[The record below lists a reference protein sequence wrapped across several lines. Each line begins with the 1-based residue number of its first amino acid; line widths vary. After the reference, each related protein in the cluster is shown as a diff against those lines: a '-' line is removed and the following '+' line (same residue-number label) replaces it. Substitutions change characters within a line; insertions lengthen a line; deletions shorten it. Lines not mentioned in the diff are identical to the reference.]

1 MSAESLQ
8 TEQATTRSSIAV
20 VLTTLAGAIAVLMRV
35 YPHPA
40 NLLPIGAMGIFGGAK
55 LRGVKAYLFP
65 LGIMV
70 VSDVALWA
78 RAGFDPKYLFHASRI
93 YVYGSFLIYVA
104 IGRLLKGRESPA
116 KLCAASLLGSLQFFL
131 ITNFCVWLLQPLESM
146 EGVPAAYIYSRDLA
160 GVLQCFLVAVPFFQ
174 GDSPLSLHAIMVGD
188 PKFGAIYLVVGDL
201 LFTFG
206 LFVLNA
212 ALVRKILPAE
222 TRALE
227 LAVQTASK

>member
-1 MSAESLQ
+1 MSAEPLQ
-8 TEQATTRSSIAV
+8 SEQKTTRSSIAT
-20 VLTTLAGAIAVLMRV
+20 VLTMLAGAIAVLMRI

-55 LRGVKAYLFP
+55 LPGLKAYFFP
-65 LGIMV
+65 LGVMV

-78 RAGFDPKYLFHASRI
+78 RAGFDPLYLFHTSRI
-93 YVYGSFLIYVA
+93 YVYGSFLVYVA
-104 IGRLLKGRESPA
+104 IGRWLQGHESPV

-160 GVLQCFLVAVPFFQ
+160 GVMQCFLVAVPFFQ
-174 GDSPLSLHAIMVGD
+174 GESPLQLHAIMVGD

-212 ALVRKILPAE
+212 ALVRKIVPTEAPTL
-222 TRALE
+222 R
-227 LAVQTASK
+227 LAVRTVQK

>member
-8 TEQATTRSSIAV
+8 TEETTTRSSIAT
-20 VLTTLAGAIAVLMRV
+20 VLTMLAGAIAVLMRI

-55 LRGVKAYLFP
+55 LRGIKAYLFP
-65 LGIMV
+65 LGIMAI
-70 VSDVALWA
+70 SDVALWA

-93 YVYGSFLIYVA
+93 YVYGSFLVYVA
-104 IGRLLKGRESPA
+104 IGRLLKDRESPV
-116 KLCAASLLGSLQFFL
+116 KLCAASLVGSLQFFL

-146 EGVPAAYIYSRDLA
+146 DGVPAAYIYSRDLA
-160 GVLQCFLVAVPFFQ
+160 GVLQCFLVALPFFQ
-174 GDSPLSLHAIMVGD
+174 GESPLNLHAILVGD
-188 PKFGAIYLVVGDL
+188 PKFGAIYLVAGDL

-212 ALVRKILPAE
+212 ALVRKIVPTNAPTLQ
-222 TRALE
+222 
-227 LAVQTASK
+227 LAVQTAQK